1 MHIFKINKGF
11 EITSSLHKMLWPW
24 LFINIH
30 YLFIIYLSLYFSFI
44 KSTRFLA
51 IHCLILAWFISDQY
65 MYNLFI
71 PSPLSCLKFIHF
83 THYRSSLIQI
93 YWLLFYALFISTFQK
108 GRMLFFLQMKLRQQL
123 QSIDSDQTID
133 FVEKSKRKQ
142 NLLMLHSLTFS
153 TSTTPSPVANQ
164 QPSVSTMSP
173 LAPAFYPPG
182 DTVGSVVGKVITYTN
197 TYDCFEC

>member
-51 IHCLILAWFISDQY
+51 IHCLILAWLISDQY

-71 PSPLSCLKFIHF
+71 PSPLSCLKFIYF
-83 THYRSSLIQI
+83 THYRSSLMKIYSLITFLCIVYFNISMNVVFLTDEVASAVTIHWQWPNNRFCGEIQ
-93 YWLLFYALFISTFQK
+93 A
-108 GRMLFFLQMKLRQQL
+108 
-123 QSIDSDQTID
+123 
-133 FVEKSKRKQ
+133 
-142 NLLMLHSLTFS
+142 
-153 TSTTPSPVANQ
+153 
-164 QPSVSTMSP
+164 
-173 LAPAFYPPG
+173 
-182 DTVGSVVGKVITYTN
+182 
-197 TYDCFEC
+197 